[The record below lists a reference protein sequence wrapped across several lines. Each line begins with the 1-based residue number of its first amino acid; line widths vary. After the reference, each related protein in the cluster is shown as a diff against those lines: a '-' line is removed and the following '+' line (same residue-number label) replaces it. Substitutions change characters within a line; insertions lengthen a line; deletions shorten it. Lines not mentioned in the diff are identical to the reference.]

1 MAEINIP
8 IENKIEV
15 MRTSYRT
22 LVLTF
27 STYCYQNGLDPFTID
42 IDTFEPPSSND
53 PSIAYSS
60 EAISKI
66 VSSIRLMNSQF
77 SELGVDPLN

>member
-8 IENKIEV
+8 IEDKIQV

-27 STYCYQNGLDPFTID
+27 STYCYQTGIDPFSVD
-42 IDTFEPPSSND
+42 IDTFEPPASND
-53 PSIAYSS
+53 PSVAYSS
-60 EAISKI
+60 EAIGRI
-66 VSSIRLMNSQF
+66 IASIRLMNSQF
-77 SELGVDPLN
+77 AELGVDPLA

>member
-8 IENKIEV
+8 IEDKIQV

-22 LVLTF
+22 LILTF
-27 STYCYQNGLDPFTID
+27 STYCYQNGIDPFSVD
-42 IDTFEPPSSND
+42 VETFEAQSSND
-53 PSIAYSS
+53 PSVAYSS
-60 EAISKI
+60 EAITKI

-77 SELGVDPLN
+77 AELGVDPLA